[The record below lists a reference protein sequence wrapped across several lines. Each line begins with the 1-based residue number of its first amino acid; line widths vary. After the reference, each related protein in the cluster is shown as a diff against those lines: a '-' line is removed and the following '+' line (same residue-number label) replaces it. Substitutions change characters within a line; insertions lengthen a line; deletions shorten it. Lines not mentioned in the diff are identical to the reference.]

1 MIIVKSLK
9 NAGLLIKVVTGTVRN
24 EVKEQKGGFLGMLAA
39 SLASSLIESIL
50 SIKGVVRA
58 DNGTIR

>member
-9 NAGLLIKVVTGTVRN
+9 NAGLLIKVVTGTVGN

-39 SLASSLIESIL
+39 SLASNLIGSIL

-58 DNGTIR
+58 DDGTIR